1 MKNFLTEEQ
10 IKVFLDALEK
20 KTGKKLCFV
29 DIDGPVANFEKE
41 AEIWAKNAGITTRE
55 FIDQKMYRQPKFYAG
70 LELVENVK
78 ESIEEL
84 SKKYEIRFLSAPSWG
99 NPHSFI
105 EKRIWIE
112 EKFGSFAEKRMD
124 LSFRKDLSM
133 GHYLI
138 DDRLKYGAGEFIG
151 EHIMYGSE
159 QFPDWN
165 SVLKY
170 LIKK

>member
-10 IKVFLDALEK
+10 INIFLDALEK
-20 KTGKKLCFV
+20 KIGRKLVFV
-29 DIDGPVANFEKE
+29 DMDGCIAHFDNA
-41 AEIWAKNAGITTRE
+41 AEIWAKKEGINSKE
-55 FIDQKMYRQPKFYAG
+55 FIDRKLYRQPKFYAG
-70 LELVENVK
+70 LELIDNAKEAVEK
-78 ESIEEL
+78 L
-84 SKKYEIRFLSAPSWG
+84 SEIYEIRFLSAPSWG

-112 EKFGSFAEKRMD
+112 EKFGDFATKRMD
-124 LSFRKDLSM
+124 LTFRKDLSM
-133 GHYLI
+133 GHFLI
-138 DDRLKYGAGEFIG
+138 DDRLKYGAGDFIG

-170 LIKK
+170 LL